1 MSKLSKVVLIF
12 CLFFFNNINS
22 IKIKNEKNTLNSK
35 FFFNSFKNNNK
46 KENKKNNYPDD
57 YLNIIVS
64 HKKDES
70 ADRIEPD
77 HTFNETLKDI
87 INTFVSDSTEEVIP
101 KQVNTQTSQTPT
113 EETKPYLETIA
124 EDNNNVNN
132 QQETKQDEQ
141 QEIEQKQAQQQK
153 AQ

>member
-1 MSKLSKVVLIF
+1 MSKLSKAVLIL

-22 IKIKNEKNTLNSK
+22 IKIKKEKSTLNSK
-35 FFFNSFKNNNK
+35 FFLNTFKNNNK

-77 HTFNETLKDI
+77 HTFNETLQDI
-87 INTFVSDSTEEVIP
+87 INTFVADTTGEVTP
-101 KQVNTQTSQTPT
+101 KQVNAQTSQTQT
-113 EETKPYLETIA
+113 EETKPFLETIT

-132 QQETKQDEQ
+132 QTTQQDKQ
-141 QEIEQKQAQQQK
+141 QEKQLPR
-153 AQ
+153 